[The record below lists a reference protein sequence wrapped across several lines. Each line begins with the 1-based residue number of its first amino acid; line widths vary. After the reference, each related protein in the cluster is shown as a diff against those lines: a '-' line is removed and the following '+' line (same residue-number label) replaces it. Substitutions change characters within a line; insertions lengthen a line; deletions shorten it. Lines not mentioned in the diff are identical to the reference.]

1 MKFCDINIRDP
12 FVLVENG
19 TYYLYGTRGKT
30 AWTSASGLDVYVSS
44 DLENWSEAKE
54 CFSVPENFWA
64 DKEIW
69 APEVHKYKEK
79 FYMFVT
85 FRSEERDRATQIL
98 CSNSPEG
105 PFLPFTDDAIT
116 PIGWRCLDGT
126 FYTDK
131 SGKPYIVFCRE
142 WQQVRD
148 GEIHA
153 MPLTEDLSAA
163 AGEPI
168 LLFKASEPHWADKTR
183 ETFITDGP
191 FMYRTEGGRLLM
203 IWSTFTQTGYVQA
216 VASSDNGEI
225 DGEWL
230 HEELLFDENGGHGM
244 IFEDLDGI
252 KHLILHSPNENP
264 LERPVMFTVE
274 EKDDNLVIKE
284 KRN

>member
-19 TYYLYGTRGKT
+19 KYYLYGTRGET
-30 AWTSASGLDVYVSS
+30 AWTAASGLDVYIST
-44 DLENWSEAKE
+44 DLENWSDAKE

-64 DKEIW
+64 NREIW
-69 APEVHKYKEK
+69 APEVHKFNGIY
-79 FYMFVT
+79 YMFVSLHSDT
-85 FRSEERDRATQIL
+85 RNRATQIL
-98 CSNSPEG
+98 RSDSPEG
-105 PFLPFTDDAIT
+105 PFLPFTDGPVT
-116 PIGWRCLDGT
+116 PDDWMCLDGT
-126 FYTDK
+126 FYVDK
-131 SGKPYIVFCRE
+131 NGKPYIVFCHE
-142 WQQVRD
+142 WVQVTD

-153 MPLTEDLSAA
+153 MPLTDDLSAP

-168 LLFKASEPHWADKTR
+168 LLFKASDPSWADKSR
-183 ETFITDGP
+183 DMYVTDGP
-191 FMYRTEGGRLLM
+191 FIYRTKGGRLLI

-225 DGEWL
+225 DGKWD
-230 HEELLFDENGGHGM
+230 HEDLLFEKDGGHGM

-274 EKDDNLVIKE
+274 EKDDKLVIV
-284 KRN
+284 